1 VSWTDPFTG
10 IDAEEG
16 VTCTDATGPG
26 VTVRVAEPDLPSL
39 VAVIVVVPTSSPVAT
54 PVVDTVATVGS
65 LDAQVTVRP
74 VSTLPFASFN
84 VAVKFVVAPL
94 ETLVVAGATVTVAT
108 GARVTVTVADP
119 DFPSLV
125 AVMVAVPGV
134 TPVTTPV
141 LETVAIAVAL
151 DAHVTTRLVTTV
163 PLTSLTTAVSVVV
176 PRTTTVGFAGDTV
189 TLPTGAIITVT
200 DAVPD
205 FPSLVAVIVTV
216 PGETPVT
223 TPTDDTVATVL
234 LLDVHVTARSVTT
247 VPIWSFTVAVS
258 VVVCP
263 VMTLAVAGVTVTLA
277 TGSAITVTVDVPL
290 FPSLVAVMVAVPPD
304 APVTTPVLET
314 VATAALLELHETT
327 RSVTTVPF
335 ASLTVATSVVVSP
348 SLTFTVAGETVTLPT
363 GTAATVTAEV
373 PDLPSL
379 VAVIVTE
386 PAATP
391 VTTPVAD
398 TVASAVLLDVHVT
411 VRPVSTTPF
420 ASFTV
425 AVKVVV

>member
-1 VSWTDPFTG
+1 
-10 IDAEEG
+10 
-16 VTCTDATGPG
+16 
-26 VTVRVAEPDLPSL
+26 
-39 VAVIVVVPTSSPVAT
+39 
-54 PVVDTVATVGS
+54 
-65 LDAQVTVRP
+65 
-74 VSTLPFASFN
+74 
-84 VAVKFVVAPL
+84 
-94 ETLVVAGATVTVAT
+94 
-108 GARVTVTVADP
+108 
-119 DFPSLV
+119 
-125 AVMVAVPGV
+125 
-134 TPVTTPV
+134 
-141 LETVAIAVAL
+141 
-151 DAHVTTRLVTTV
+151 LVTTV